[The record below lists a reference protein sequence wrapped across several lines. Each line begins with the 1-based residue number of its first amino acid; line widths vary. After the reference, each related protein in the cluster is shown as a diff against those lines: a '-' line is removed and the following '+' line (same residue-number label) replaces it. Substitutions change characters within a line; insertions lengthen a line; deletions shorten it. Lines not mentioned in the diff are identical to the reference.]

1 MGKTWSGVFWVL
13 AMGLMWGVE
22 RRKNDEIGIKK
33 MDNGLYPCGGIGRK
47 KMDNDL
53 YPRGASIKE
62 ESSQFGALIVQLGQ
76 NK

>member
-13 AMGLMWGVE
+13 AMGLMLWGVE

-33 MDNGLYPCGGIGRK
+33 MGNA
-47 KMDNDL
+47 L

-62 ESSQFGALIVQLGQ
+62 ESSQFGALIAQLGQ